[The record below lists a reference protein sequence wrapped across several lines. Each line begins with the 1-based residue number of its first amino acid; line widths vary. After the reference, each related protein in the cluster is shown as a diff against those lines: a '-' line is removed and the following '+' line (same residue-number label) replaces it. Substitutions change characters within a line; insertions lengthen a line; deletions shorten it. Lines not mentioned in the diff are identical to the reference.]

1 MQEDKEIVIKML
13 QMLLQ
18 NRSLISLNTK
28 IDVKSNLISVKFST
42 LIEDNALFEISNEI
56 QKDISKINRNESD
69 KDVLTSG
76 FSKNEIEHLKEQYGV
91 CGNQIRFGVSSS
103 TEDQNR
109 IR

>member
-18 NRSLISLNTK
+18 NRSLISLKTK
-28 IDVKSNLISVKFST
+28 IDMKSNLISVKFST
-42 LIEDNALFEISNEI
+42 LIEDNALFEV
-56 QKDISKINRNESD
+56 SKINQNESD

>member
-28 IDVKSNLISVKFST
+28 IDMKSNLISVKFST
-42 LIEDNALFEISNEI
+42 LIEDNALFEV
-56 QKDISKINRNESD
+56 SKINQNESD

>member
-28 IDVKSNLISVKFST
+28 IDMKSNLISVKFST
-42 LIEDNALFEISNEI
+42 LIEDNALVEV
-56 QKDISKINRNESD
+56 SKINQNESD

>member
-1 MQEDKEIVIKML
+1 ML

-28 IDVKSNLISVKFST
+28 IDMKSNLISVKFST
-42 LIEDNALFEISNEI
+42 LIEDKLLFEV
-56 QKDISKINRNESD
+56 SKINQNESD
-69 KDVLTSG
+69 KEVLTSG
-76 FSKNEIEHLKEQYGV
+76 FSENEIELLKEQYGA